1 MATFVGLEGRDPH
14 RGAGVDFE
22 RKIVHKNL
30 SSNVL
35 AASIQRDGRG
45 GEVAG
50 GHCPE
55 FNSISVPAGIV
66 LSGGT
71 GSRGMIFGSIQTL

>member
-1 MATFVGLEGRDPH
+1 MATFVGLEGRDFT
-14 RGAGVDFE
+14 GAPVSILSVRSSIKTF
-22 RKIVHKNL
+22 

-71 GSRGMIFGSIQTL
+71 GSRGMVFGSIQTL